1 MVSDPDRLFNDLITD
16 IENNE
21 VGKVRTFLEEEQN
34 QGFDLN
40 RYNEH
45 GRAPLHYAT
54 SSAMVDL
61 LMQFNANINI
71 QVSVISS
78 AFDRFNHLDLSDKFL
93 IAIVN
98 CGPK

>member
-16 IENNE
+16 IENSE

-40 RYNEH
+40 RYDEY

-71 QVSVISS
+71 QVSDSVISS
-78 AFDRFNHLDLSDKFL
+78 SFDRFNHLDIFDDF
-93 IAIVN
+93 
-98 CGPK
+98 

>member
-40 RYNEH
+40 RYDEH

-78 AFDRFNHLDLSDKFL
+78 SFDRFNHLDLSDNFL
-93 IAIVN
+93 ITIVN
-98 CGPK
+98 SGRK

>member
-1 MVSDPDRLFNDLITD
+1 MASDPDKLFNDLITD

-40 RYNEH
+40 RYDEH

-71 QVSVISS
+71 QVSDSVCHSVISRS
-78 AFDRFNHLDLSDKFL
+78 FDRFNHLDLSDNF
-93 IAIVN
+93 
-98 CGPK
+98 